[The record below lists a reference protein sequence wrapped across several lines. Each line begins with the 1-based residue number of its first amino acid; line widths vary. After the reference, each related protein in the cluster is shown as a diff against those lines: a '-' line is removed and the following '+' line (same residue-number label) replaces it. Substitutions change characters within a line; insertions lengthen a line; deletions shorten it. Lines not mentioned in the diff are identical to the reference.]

1 MEGILMR
8 KIYPATSEVDSQGN
22 VKWTHKQRATRD
34 EILGLWPVYAPYT
47 IYEKKKGEWVISG
60 DKGKHHKP
68 GDTDNYHKVWSGEVD
83 VDGVQFIKPM
93 AEMSLLSGFLAIDT
107 DSHDDILLFVNR
119 YGLLGVSFGEAP
131 FWVVS
136 QISADSPGVPDES
149 LDDFQLEVAALQRAY
164 GSWKAGDTEKVLR
177 ALQANLAGVREYPQ
191 AGENGAILPGKIG
204 LNLISSIWLHF
215 YNLVIGPNWRECK
228 HCKALFE
235 YTRKDQEYCPLCRG
249 LSTPRVKRYRQRKV
263 APL

>member
-1 MEGILMR
+1 MR

-60 DKGKHHKP
+60 D
-68 GDTDNYHKVWSGEVD
+68 TDNYHKVWSGEVD

-93 AEMSLLSGFLAIDT
+93 AEMSLLSDFLAIDI
-107 DSHDDILLFVNR
+107 DSHDDILSFVNR
-119 YGLLGVSFGEAP
+119 YGVLGVSFSKAP
-131 FWVVS
+131 SWVVS
-136 QISADSPGVPDES
+136 QIPTTSYGVSDES

-164 GSWKAGDTEKVLR
+164 GFREAGDTDKVLR
-177 ALQANLAGVREYPQ
+177 ALQINLAGVREYPQ
-191 AGENGAILPGKIG
+191 AGENGTILPGKIG

-215 YNLVIGPNWRECK
+215 YNLAIGPKWRECK

-249 LSTPRVKRYRQRKV
+249 LSTPRVKRYRQRKGV
-263 APL
+263 PL